1 MLRERSSY
9 IASFMEH
16 PAYSI
21 FKIYIIIYLYL
32 FFWFATI
39 CQRLCIKESYSQNF
53 RCSVKKS
60 SDIISFVDHPVYS
73 IFMLKIVMIL
83 VCRDQFITASR
94 NSMYKSFSY
103 AKFLQIRQRS
113 SGITSFL
120 RQLLRNILKVEQNMK
135 FVSSRNAVLE
145 NLFWKR

>member
-1 MLRERSSY
+1 M
-9 IASFMEH
+9 
-16 PAYSI
+16 
-21 FKIYIIIYLYL
+21 
-32 FFWFATI
+32 
-39 CQRLCIKESYSQNF
+39 
-53 RCSVKKS
+53 KKS

-103 AKFLQIRQRS
+103 TKFLQIRQRS

>member
-1 MLRERSSY
+1 M
-9 IASFMEH
+9 
-16 PAYSI
+16 
-21 FKIYIIIYLYL
+21 
-32 FFWFATI
+32 
-39 CQRLCIKESYSQNF
+39 
-53 RCSVKKS
+53 KKS
-60 SDIISFVDHPVYS
+60 SDIISFVDHPEYS

-94 NSMYKSFSY
+94 NSMYKSLSFT
-103 AKFLQIRQRS
+103 KFLQIRQRS

-135 FVSSRNAVLE
+135 FVSSGNAILE